1 MSSVE
6 VNAAPRENFQTLN
19 EHAAQT
25 FFTKSKEGDSPQHS
39 PEKVR
44 QKDEQSPAGSF
55 PDKTATQ
62 GRTWLV
68 TDKENYTMAP
78 CCRQVVT
85 GQLKFGKG

>member
-1 MSSVE
+1 MSFVE
-6 VNAAPRENFQTLN
+6 VNAAPRANGQTLN
-19 EHAAQT
+19 ERAKLT
-25 FFTKSKEGDSPQHS
+25 VFTWSKEGDSPQPS
-39 PEKVR
+39 PEMVR